1 MKNKVEALSDKL
13 LGRVRRRLSS
23 TANQMRNPVEIC
35 EGLYIETHYDIVML
49 MNLLLQIL
57 NEIGYDYS
65 KINIIIKN

>member
-1 MKNKVEALSDKL
+1 
-13 LGRVRRRLSS
+13 
-23 TANQMRNPVEIC
+23 MRNSVEIC
-35 EGLYIETHYDIVML
+35 EGLYIETHYDTVML